1 MADVLK
7 KVPVR
12 EQEPKVRATNF
23 EEVCYGYNKEEAME
37 CARNGAKHSFA

>member
-12 EQEPKVRATNF
+12 EQDPKVRATNF
-23 EEVCYGYNKEEAME
+23 DEGLL
-37 CARNGAKHSFA
+37 GI

>member
-12 EQEPKVRATNF
+12 EQEPKVRATNLKKY
-23 EEVCYGYNKEEAME
+23 VMDIIKKKQWK
-37 CARNGAKHSFA
+37 RQQDV

>member
-12 EQEPKVRATNF
+12 EQDQRF
-23 EEVCYGYNKEEAME
+23 ELQTLKKYVMDIIKKKQWK
-37 CARNGAKHSFA
+37 RQQDV

>member
-23 EEVCYGYNKEEAME
+23 EEVCYGIKKKQWK
-37 CARNGAKHSFA
+37 RQQDV